1 MANPD
6 PQPDTQDYTANPQ
19 AVTSHMQPTKWQ
31 ETQDQNRKDA
41 RDFFIL
47 PESLLLGSGMPVTKK
62 VVGN

>member
-47 PESLLLGSGMPVTKK
+47 A
-62 VVGN
+62 